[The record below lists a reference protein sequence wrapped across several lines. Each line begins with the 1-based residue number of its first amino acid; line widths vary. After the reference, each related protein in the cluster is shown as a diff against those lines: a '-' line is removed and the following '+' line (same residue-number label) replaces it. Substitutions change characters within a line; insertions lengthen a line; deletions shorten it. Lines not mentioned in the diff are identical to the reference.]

1 MLPERML
8 KALGLTTG
16 DRLQVELAGGDI
28 VLRVVGWAEELSAEL
43 PSPIIE
49 EHQGEDA
56 GALSEEPAPKALRPA
71 AVRARGQR
79 RKE

>member
-1 MLPERML
+1 MLPERVL
-8 KALGLTTG
+8 KVLGLTTG
-16 DRLQVELAGGDI
+16 DRLDIELAGGEI
-28 VLRVVGWAEELSAEL
+28 VLRVAGRAGEPRAEL

-56 GALSEEPAPKALRPA
+56 GALLEEPAPKAPRPA
-71 AVRARGQR
+71 AARARGQR